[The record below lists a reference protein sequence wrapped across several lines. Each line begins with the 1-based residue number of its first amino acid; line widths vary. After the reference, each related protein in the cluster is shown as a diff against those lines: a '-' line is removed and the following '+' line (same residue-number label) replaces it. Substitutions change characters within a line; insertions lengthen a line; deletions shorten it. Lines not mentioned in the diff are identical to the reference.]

1 MKNLTKLFI
10 LGLVAFMIM
19 SFTPGKEFS
28 GTVVYNIT
36 YEMEDMDP
44 QMAAY
49 LPKTMKMT
57 VKNPMSRTEIS
68 MGMGKNITI
77 YNAEDNS
84 AVSLIDMMG
93 QKLAIKMTP
102 EDLDKEAAETGDVE
116 VVHLDETKDILGY
129 SCKKALVKVKD
140 SGDEFEVYYT
150 EELSTGIENHGN
162 PMFKDI
168 KGMMMEFV
176 MEQNGMK
183 MHFLAVS
190 VDKKKVSKKDFE
202 VPEGYEE
209 ITEEEMQSR
218 FGM

>member
-1 MKNLTKLFI
+1 
-10 LGLVAFMIM
+10 
-19 SFTPGKEFS
+19 
-28 GTVVYNIT
+28 
-36 YEMEDMDP
+36 
-44 QMAAY
+44 
-49 LPKTMKMT
+49 
-57 VKNPMSRTEIS
+57 MSRTEIS

-77 YNAEDNS
+77 YNAEYNS